1 MHACGWDNTFLKKRI
16 FWAIITWSVA
26 GKQNINLYSLRVK
39 TDECEINFAKLHVFK
54 FNSIKTSLHVNDKL
68 LHVNALDTILTETD
82 IFPNTSSGIGPLSF
96 FINLSRHVVINSIQ
110 INTSDYQHN
119 TQIHVNKTPIKLK

>member
-1 MHACGWDNTFLKKRI
+1 MNVKLILQSYMYLSSTVLKTPCK
-16 FWAIITWSVA
+16 
-26 GKQNINLYSLRVK
+26 
-39 TDECEINFAKLHVFK
+39 
-54 FNSIKTSLHVNDKL
+54 HVNDKL

-110 INTSDYQHN
+110 INTSDYQSN
-119 TQIHVNKTPIKLK
+119 TQIHVNKTPITLK

>member
-1 MHACGWDNTFLKKRI
+1 MVSSRKTKHT
-16 FWAIITWSVA
+16 
-26 GKQNINLYSLRVK
+26 LYSLHVK

-54 FNSIKTSLHVNDKL
+54 FNSIKNSLHVNDKL

-110 INTSDYQHN
+110 INTSDYQNN

>member
-1 MHACGWDNTFLKKRI
+1 MWIRQHFFEKENFLGYHHMVCSRKTKH
-16 FWAIITWSVA
+16 T
-26 GKQNINLYSLRVK
+26 LYILHVK
-39 TDECEINFAKLHVFK
+39 TDECEINFAK
-54 FNSIKTSLHVNDKL
+54 

-110 INTSDYQHN
+110 INTSDYQNN
-119 TQIHVNKTPIKLK
+119 TQIHVNKTPIN

>member
-1 MHACGWDNTFLKKRI
+1 MWMRQHFFEKENFLGYHHMVCSRKTKH
-16 FWAIITWSVA
+16 T
-26 GKQNINLYSLRVK
+26 LYILHVK

-54 FNSIKTSLHVNDKL
+54 FNSIKDS

-110 INTSDYQHN
+110 INTSDYQNN
-119 TQIHVNKTPIKLK
+119 TQIHVNKTPIN

>member
-1 MHACGWDNTFLKKRI
+1 MWIRQHFFEKENFLGYHHMVCSRKTKH
-16 FWAIITWSVA
+16 T
-26 GKQNINLYSLRVK
+26 LYILHVK

-54 FNSIKTSLHVNDKL
+54 FNSIKDSLHVNDKL

-96 FINLSRHVVINSIQ
+96 FINLSRHVVISSIQ
-110 INTSDYQHN
+110 INTSDYQSN
-119 TQIHVNKTPIKLK
+119 TQIHVNKTPIKSK